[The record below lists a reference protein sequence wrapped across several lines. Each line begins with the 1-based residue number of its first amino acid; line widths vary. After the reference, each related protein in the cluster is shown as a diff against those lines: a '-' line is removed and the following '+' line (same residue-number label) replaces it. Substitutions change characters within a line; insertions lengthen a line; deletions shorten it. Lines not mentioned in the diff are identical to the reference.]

1 MLCKVIKDNKNN
13 ELWAGSATITPATDS
28 ATAPVT
34 TLDARQSGGK
44 LAALQAK
51 VLLLF
56 AEVQII
62 YYQSKEI
69 L

>member
-1 MLCKVIKDNKNN
+1 MLCKVIKDNKKMNFGQGAR
-13 ELWAGSATITPATDS
+13 LLPLLQTPQLHLLPPLMPDKAE
-28 ATAPVT
+28 
-34 TLDARQSGGK
+34 GK
-44 LAALQAK
+44 SAALQAK